1 MTLTLALSGEPAAA
15 HVDVR
20 PRLVQQGAVVDVVV
34 ELPRIVPGPELVRLE
49 LEGDGVEVLATAP
62 IGSAGADAL
71 WSARLRVDAPP
82 GQLRLVLRPF
92 YADGDSAEFEQV
104 LTVVPADEGSSFP
117 WLWTVVGVAAALAA
131 AAAVL
136 VVARRRA

>member
-1 MTLTLALSGEPAAA
+1 MTLAVLLSGEPAAA

-20 PRLVQQGAVVDVVV
+20 PRLVEQGAVVDVVV

-49 LEGDGVEVLATAP
+49 LEGEGVEVLSTAP
-62 IGSAGADAL
+62 IGPAGVDAL

-82 GQLRLVLRPF
+82 GQLRLLLRPV

-104 LTVVPADEGSSFP
+104 LTVVPATEEASFP
-117 WLWTVVGVAAALAA
+117 WIWAILGVAVALAVAAAALM
-131 AAAVL
+131 
-136 VVARRRA
+136 VARRRA